1 MNIGGGGGGGA
12 RFRILGGGGGGGR
25 ARGSKF
31 SPAPNQCQ
39 ILTFLTLKDNIANLR
54 NFSAIQNIAL
64 KSILLE
70 IPPNKMKCT
79 YIKSVHL

>member
-12 RFRILGGGGGGGR
+12 RFRILGGGGGGR